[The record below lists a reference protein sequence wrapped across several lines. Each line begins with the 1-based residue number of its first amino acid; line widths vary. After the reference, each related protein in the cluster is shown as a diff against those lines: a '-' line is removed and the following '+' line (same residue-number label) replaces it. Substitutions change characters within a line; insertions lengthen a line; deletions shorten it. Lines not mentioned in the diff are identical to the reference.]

1 MANAGPNTN
10 GSQCG
15 ARGGMS
21 LPARASPRRA
31 TWRQADRARC
41 HRAGSSCAWPRRRGW
56 TASMWRAAYPTLS
69 HPVAGRSTCAVACVA
84 LCTAAPGGRAGARAP
99 ARRAGRAPTARP
111 RRAGVWAGRVGLRRR
126 ARRGGLRQPRR
137 GDIAGRG
144 DRGRGRPAP
153 GRRCGG
159 PARCQPRRLGRHAW
173 SQCACTSACACSG
186 AACDPASHARW
197 REAEACALSLPDCV
211 SSSSCCACVYAW
223 KKNLGSPVTAA
234 TALAQLLLTAAV
246 SPSIMRRCRE
256 SPASRCADGLRAIKR
271 CVRTLSHACL
281 PGT

>member
-69 HPVAGRSTCAVACVA
+69 HPIAGRSTCAVACVA

-186 AACDPASHARW
+186 LRATLLHMLAGGKQRRVRSACRTASRHHHAARVSMLGRRTLA
-197 REAEACALSLPDCV
+197 ALSLLPQRLH
-211 SSSSCCACVYAW
+211 SSC
-223 KKNLGSPVTAA
+223 
-234 TALAQLLLTAAV
+234 
-246 SPSIMRRCRE
+246 
-256 SPASRCADGLRAIKR
+256 
-271 CVRTLSHACL
+271 
-281 PGT
+281 